1 MKKLLGFLAAS
12 MIACAP
18 LSAYGDNDDFDYD
31 FSRINE
37 IPVTKK
43 IQPVETYMTP
53 CRFLYCFYDHFDK
66 NSPLSDLMEE
76 RERLNKELWLGN
88 ISKATWDKRVF
99 SKYQRSGKDFLITS
113 IGGHWVVDAN
123 NDQLRIPY
131 GAIMLNAIRDTQIE
145 LLMCQ
150 SAKDWCERMWNDKFI
165 NRFKKNDVAEE
176 NDGDWFL
183 VANKNN
189 GTEWVGV
196 SDGVEYD
203 FYKGATT
210 IKRRIKPRFNV
221 DLSRKKPTKFQFESD
236 WGLNEYSRI

>member
-37 IPVTKK
+37 IPVSKK
-43 IQPVETYMTP
+43 IKPVETFMTP
-53 CRFLYCFYDHFDK
+53 CRFRYCFYDHFDE
-66 NSPLSDLMEE
+66 NSPFSDLMKE
-76 RERLNKELWLGN
+76 RWRLNKELQLGN
-88 ISKATWDKRVF
+88 ISEATWEERVF

-113 IGGHWVVDAN
+113 IGGHWVVDN
-123 NDQLRIPY
+123 IDQSRIPY

-150 SAKDWCERMWNDKFI
+150 SAKDWCERMWNDKYVR
-165 NRFKKNDVAEE
+165 RFKKNDVEE
-176 NDGDWFL
+176 YNEGDWFL
-183 VANKNN
+183 VANKDN
-189 GTEWVGV
+189 GVKWQGV

-210 IKRRIKPRFNV
+210 ITLRIKPRFNV
-221 DLSRKKPTKFQFESD
+221 DLSQKKPSKFQFESD